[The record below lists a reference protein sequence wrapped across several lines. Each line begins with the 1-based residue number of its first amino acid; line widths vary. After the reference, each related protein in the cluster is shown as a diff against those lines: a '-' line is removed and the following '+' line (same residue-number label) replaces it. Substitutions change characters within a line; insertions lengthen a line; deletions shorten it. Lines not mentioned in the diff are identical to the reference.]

1 MEKGSGTGHFTPD
14 VFEFLRELDAN
25 NNREWFNRNKK
36 RYLRVARDP
45 MLRFIEDFG
54 ALLRSISPSFRAD
67 PKPTGGSLFR
77 IYRDTRFSKD
87 KRPYKTNLAAHFPH
101 FGGKHVS
108 APGFY
113 LSLQSGGAFMG
124 GGIWH
129 PDGTTLK
136 RVRQAIVD
144 RTDDWAK
151 VRSRLEVEAES
162 RLKRPP
168 KGFDPEHPWIED
180 LKLKDFVTSESYNEE
195 AVCSPSFILDYR
207 AACERIGPLISFLCR
222 GLGLPY

>member
-1 MEKGSGTGHFTPD
+1 MKRGNGNGHFKPEL
-14 VFEFLRELDAN
+14 FQFLRDLEAN
-25 NNREWFNRNKK
+25 NNREWFNLNKQ
-36 RYLRVARDP
+36 RYLDVARDP

-54 ALLRSISPSFRAD
+54 SLLRSISPTFRAD

-101 FGGKHVS
+101 SAVNEVH

-113 LSLQSGGAFMG
+113 LSLQSGGAFSG

-129 PDGTTLK
+129 PDATTVK
-136 RVRQAIVD
+136 RVRQAIVARPD
-144 RTDDWAK
+144 EWAG
-151 VRSRLEVEAES
+151 VRSRLTVEGE

-168 KGFDPEHPWIED
+168 KGFDPDHPWIED
-180 LKLKDFVTSESYNEE
+180 LKLKDFVASVSFTEQE
-195 AVCSPSFILDYR
+195 VCSPKFILDFR
-207 AACERIGPLISFLCR
+207 QACQEIGPLVSFLCG